1 MSLYSQDHPAVTHSS
16 AALCALALFE
26 AFPAL
31 WLFVLGGR
39 CSTGRALPAESWR
52 PVVTGSCLVSV
63 PLHRLLFYGAGRT
76 HCSLASDP
84 IAARS

>member
-1 MSLYSQDHPAVTHSS
+1 MLLPRWGAAACPWDTPRAIRGGWSCMQVSLYSQDHPAVTHSS

-39 CSTGRALPAESWR
+39 CSTGRALPAES
-52 PVVTGSCLVSV
+52 
-63 PLHRLLFYGAGRT
+63 
-76 HCSLASDP
+76 
-84 IAARS
+84 

>member
-39 CSTGRALPAESWR
+39 CSTGRALPAES
-52 PVVTGSCLVSV
+52 
-63 PLHRLLFYGAGRT
+63 
-76 HCSLASDP
+76 
-84 IAARS
+84 